1 MPGSLPGL
9 PGGYPPGS
17 NGYAP
22 DGTAG
27 RSAAFSLAAVRLLDG
42 PFRANQAR
50 TTGYLLF
57 LNADRMLHTFRL
69 NYGVPS
75 AAQPCGGWEAPQ
87 SEVRG
92 HNTGHLLSGL
102 ALTYANTGDRAALD
116 EGRYIVSQLAALQER
131 APSMGYRPGYL
142 SAFPE
147 SFFDRPEAGQAVWS
161 PYYMI
166 HKYLAGLI
174 DQYQLAGDEQ
184 GLDVA
189 VRLGD
194 WVDWR
199 TSRLPYAQMQMIL
212 ENEYGGLPEALA
224 NLYRITGQ
232 ERYLVAA
239 QRFYHRRVLDPWRP
253 GQTTCPGCR
262 PTSPRRRSSPRCGCG
277 RKRAASLITT

>member
-1 MPGSLPGL
+1 
-9 PGGYPPGS
+9 
-17 NGYAP
+17 
-22 DGTAG
+22 
-27 RSAAFSLAAVRLLDG
+27 
-42 PFRANQAR
+42 
-50 TTGYLLF
+50 
-57 LNADRMLHTFRL
+57 
-69 NYGVPS
+69 
-75 AAQPCGGWEAPQ
+75 
-87 SEVRG
+87 
-92 HNTGHLLSGL
+92 
-102 ALTYANTGDRAALD
+102 
-116 EGRYIVSQLAALQER
+116 
-131 APSMGYRPGYL
+131 
-142 SAFPE
+142 
-147 SFFDRPEAGQAVWS
+147 
-161 PYYMI
+161 MI